1 MSRWTRLCELDI
13 PSTVEDH
20 LRNPTEERLHLP
32 SALLQ
37 LEHRLAEPVK
47 VHNDDKLRR
56 HKLQQQKNSEKNSQP
71 SESQQEDPQNQCGVE
86 MSAALAKMSVDG
98 APPIP
103 TTRERSD
110 VRKVKTTELPELEHV
125 FAEGLYFTLTD
136 VVLLPCIHQFL
147 VKENFSGSFHLR
159 KQTFIYFFFHFI
171 WLPML
176 HKLSTNTCTD
186 SSSQDIFGA
195 TSLLASFILDSLM

>member
-13 PSTVEDH
+13 PSAVEDH
-20 LRNPTEERLHLP
+20 LHNPTEERLHLP
-32 SALLQ
+32 VALLQ

-56 HKLQQQKNSEKNSQP
+56 HKLQQQNNSGKNSGKNSQP
-71 SESQQEDPQNQCGVE
+71 PESQQDGPQSKNQCGVE
-86 MSAALAKMSVDG
+86 MSAALAKLSVDG
-98 APPIP
+98 APPVP

-136 VVLLPCIHQFL
+136 VVLMPCIHRYL
-147 VKENFSGSFHLR
+147 VKENSSGSFHLR
-159 KQTFIYFFFHFI
+159 KQAF
-171 WLPML
+171 
-176 HKLSTNTCTD
+176 
-186 SSSQDIFGA
+186 
-195 TSLLASFILDSLM
+195 FILFDSPGIC